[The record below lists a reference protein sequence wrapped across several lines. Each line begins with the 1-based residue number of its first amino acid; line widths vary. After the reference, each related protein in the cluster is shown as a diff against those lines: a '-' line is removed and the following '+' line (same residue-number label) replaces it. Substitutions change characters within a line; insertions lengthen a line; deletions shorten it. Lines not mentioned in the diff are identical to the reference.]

1 MGAHSWSL
9 GLGVPLL
16 APWSPPPPREQY
28 GVPLVNSLPTSCSLL
43 SFEIGLVCGS
53 QGKAASLSTV
63 RHTLRTELK
72 LYAPR
77 RCWQEA
83 LTAPMEELALFNR
96 RSGVLQGSLGDA
108 RQRTPC
114 YLACR
119 HATAAYVNVSG
130 EGDEK
135 SFE

>member
-1 MGAHSWSL
+1 MHVAFETQTPINCRVFL
-9 GLGVPLL
+9 GFFFF
-16 APWSPPPPREQY
+16 
-28 GVPLVNSLPTSCSLL
+28 LVQILT
-43 SFEIGLVCGS
+43 EIGLVCGS

-83 LTAPMEELALFNR
+83 LTAPMEELAVFNR